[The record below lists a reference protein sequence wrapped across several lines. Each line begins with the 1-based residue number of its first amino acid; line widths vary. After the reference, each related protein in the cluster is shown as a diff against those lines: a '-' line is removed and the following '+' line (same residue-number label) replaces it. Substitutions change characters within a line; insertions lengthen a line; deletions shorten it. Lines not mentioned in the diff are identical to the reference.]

1 MQSVN
6 VLVTDRSPETAE
18 HINSLLRNSGIKI
31 HVLHAQSI
39 TEVKRALD
47 QDSPVLIIYADAESG
62 EAPLEEVAGLAAAFS
77 VPLALYTP
85 MDDPA
90 QLAELLRQ
98 TACFVINSKREDLL
112 TDAVSRLVV
121 ASRNERSHAER
132 QMRLEELEHRYDLLL
147 ESSRDAI
154 AYIHE
159 GLHVYAN
166 RAYLEAL
173 RVNDEAELAAFSL
186 LEMFDAGETNL
197 KSLLKGFARGTFP
210 GDPLDVMV
218 TRPDG
223 TEFEASLLFSPAQY
237 DGEDCTQMMMQRKDA
252 ANELAAEL
260 ERLRFTDPLTQLHN
274 RKSFVDV
281 LEDWIK
287 DGQGEGTAAVLYL
300 EPDGFEDLHENLTV
314 EAADAFIADLAGIIR
329 QCLEEHDVAAR
340 INERGF
346 AVLAQRTTLAQL
358 EELAEKILIAYRSHI
373 VELDERSLTVSC
385 SIGLSSVGRLVV
397 NSSEIIASARKAQ
410 AQAAERGDQLV
421 VYRPQLTAVSA
432 GSGENQWLDQIK
444 RALHRQDF
452 YSVQQSIIDLDGD
465 GDQIVENITF
475 MHGET
480 GDHGPAEFQA
490 IADSHDLA
498 GSIDRQVIPG
508 LLKSAVE
515 SEQSQII
522 NLSSNTV
529 LDYAFPGWFA
539 EQLQA
544 CCVEGSRIILQI
556 SAQTALGNL
565 RPAQRLIK
573 ELSPLGCRLAVSQ
586 FDAERRTCQLLE
598 HLDVSYV
605 KLQPRLTDDLTSN
618 ARHQESVQ
626 AVVDAAEKHG
636 VAVVADEVTDT
647 SCLAVLWQCGVKLIT
662 GTFVKESTQVLAQ

>member
-6 VLVTDRSPETAE
+6 LLVTDRSPEAAE
-18 HINSLLRNSGIKI
+18 HINSLLRNSGINI
-31 HVLHAQSI
+31 HVFHAQTSAEI
-39 TEVKRALD
+39 KRALD
-47 QDSPVLIIYADAESG
+47 QDSPVLMIYADAEPT
-62 EAPLEEVAGLAAAFS
+62 EAPLDEVASLAAAFS
-77 VPLALYTP
+77 VPLALYAR
-85 MDDPA
+85 MDDPEK
-90 QLAELLRQ
+90 LVGLLKQ
-98 TACFVINSKREDLL
+98 TACFVINAERDDLL
-112 TDAVSRLVV
+112 TEAVSRLV
-121 ASRNERSHAER
+121 ATSRNERSHAAR
-132 QMRLEELEHRYDLLL
+132 QQRLEELEHRYDLLL
-147 ESSRDAI
+147 DSSRDAI

-173 RVNDEAELAAFSL
+173 RVTDEAELAACSL
-186 LEMFDAGETNL
+186 LEMLDAGETNL
-197 KSLLKGFARGTFP
+197 KTLLKGFAKGSFP
-210 GDPLDVMV
+210 ADPLDVRV

-223 TEFEASLLFSPAQY
+223 TDFEASLLFSPAQY

-287 DGQGEGTAAVLYL
+287 DSHGEGTAAVLYL
-300 EPDGFEDLHENLTV
+300 EPDGFEDLHEGLTV
-314 EAADAFIADLAGIIR
+314 EAADEFIADLASVIR
-329 QCLEEHDVAAR
+329 DCLEEHDVAAR
-340 INERGF
+340 INEHGF

-373 VELDERSLTVSC
+373 VELGERSLTVSC

-397 NSSEIIASARKAQ
+397 NSSEIIAGARKAQ

-421 VYRPQLTAVSA
+421 VYRPQLTAVGA
-432 GSGENQWLDQIK
+432 GDGDRQWLHRIK
-444 RALHRQDF
+444 QALNNQDF
-452 YSVQQSIIDLDGD
+452 YSVQQSIIDLDGE

-475 MHGET
+475 MRSES
-480 GDHGPAEFQA
+480 GDHGPSEYQA
-490 IADSHDLA
+490 AADSSDLA
-498 GSIDRQVIPG
+498 GSIDRQIIPG
-508 LLKSAVE
+508 LLKNAVE
-515 SEQSQII
+515 TEQRQII

-544 CCVEGSRIILQI
+544 ACVQGDRIILQV

-565 RPAQRLIK
+565 RPTQRLIK
-573 ELSPLGCRLAVSQ
+573 ELSPFGCRLAVSQ
-586 FDAERRTCQLLE
+586 FDADRRNCQLLE

-605 KLQPRLTDDLTSN
+605 KLQPELTDDLTSN
-618 ARHQESVQ
+618 AKHQECVRT
-626 AVVDAAEKHG
+626 VVEAAERHG

>member
-6 VLVTDRSPETAE
+6 LLVTDRSPEAAE

-31 HVLHAQSI
+31 HVFHAQTI
-39 TEVKRALD
+39 AEIKRVLD
-47 QDSPVLIIYADAESG
+47 QDSPVLIIYADAESA
-62 EAPLEEVAGLAAAFS
+62 EAPLEEVASLAAAFS
-77 VPLALYTP
+77 VPVALYTR
-85 MDDPA
+85 MEDPER
-90 QLAELLRQ
+90 LLELLRK
-98 TACFVINSKREDLL
+98 TACFVINAEREDLL
-112 TDAVSRLVV
+112 TDAVNRLVT
-121 ASRNERSHAER
+121 ASRDERNHAAR
-132 QMRLEELEHRYDLLL
+132 QQRLEELEHRYDLLL
-147 ESSRDAI
+147 DSSRDAI

-166 RAYLEAL
+166 RAYLEAV

-197 KSLLKGFARGTFP
+197 KNLLKGFAKGTFP
-210 GDPLDVMV
+210 GDPLDVVV

-287 DGQGEGTAAVLYL
+287 GGQGEGTAAVLYL
-300 EPDGFEDLHENLTV
+300 EPDGFEDLHEALTV
-314 EAADAFIADLAGIIR
+314 EAADAFIADLAGVIR
-329 QCLEEHDVAAR
+329 HCLEEHDVAAR
-340 INERGF
+340 INEHGF
-346 AVLAQRTTLAQL
+346 AVLAKRTTLAQL
-358 EELAEKILIAYRSHI
+358 EELAEKILLAYRSHI

-397 NSSEIIASARKAQ
+397 NSSEIIAGARKAQ
-410 AQAAERGDQLV
+410 AEAAERGDQLV
-421 VYRPQLTAVSA
+421 VYRPQLTAVNA
-432 GSGENQWLDQIK
+432 GGGDNQWLGRIRQ
-444 RALHRQDF
+444 ALQNEKF

-465 GDQIVENITF
+465 GDQIFENITF
-475 MHGET
+475 MRSES
-480 GDHGPAEFQA
+480 GDHGPAEYQA
-490 IADSHDLA
+490 AADGNDLA
-498 GSIDRQVIPG
+498 GSIDRQIIPG
-508 LLKSAVE
+508 LLKNAVE
-515 SEQSQII
+515 SEQRQII

-544 CCVEGSRIILQI
+544 SCVEGDRIILQVT
-556 SAQTALGNL
+556 AQTALGHL
-565 RPAQRLIK
+565 RPTQRLIK

-605 KLQPRLTDDLTSN
+605 KLQPELTDDLTAN
-618 ARHQESVQ
+618 AKHQESVQ
-626 AVVDAAEKHG
+626 AVVEAAEKHG